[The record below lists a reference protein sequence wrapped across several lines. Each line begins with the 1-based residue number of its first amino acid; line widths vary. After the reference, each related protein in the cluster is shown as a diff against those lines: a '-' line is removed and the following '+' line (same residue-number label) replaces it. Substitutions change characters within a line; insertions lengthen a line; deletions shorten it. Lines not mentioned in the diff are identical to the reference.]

1 MLILGAFD
9 GMTDVSGLEQRIT
22 TALDRIST
30 GLSQLAQ
37 SEAPNSDPGEV
48 QMLQDALQGEKIAN
62 AQLEERVRAIKDKQ
76 ESLVKSLETEVTNL
90 RAELAAGSEN
100 NARLKGINGRL
111 RRNNRALRD
120 ANSQGVGDPELI
132 NDGMVVE
139 LDALRASRDSDR
151 AELDS
156 ILDELKP
163 LFEGAANA

>member
-1 MLILGAFD
+1 
-9 GMTDVSGLEQRIT
+9 MTDVSGLEQRIT

-37 SEAPNSDPGEV
+37 NETPGSDPGEV
-48 QMLQDALQGEKIAN
+48 QVLQDALEGEKTAN

-76 ESLVKSLETEVTNL
+76 ESLVKTLEAEVTNL
-90 RAELAAGSEN
+90 RAELASGN
-100 NARLKGINGRL
+100 DDINRLKVINGRL

-120 ANSQGVGDPELI
+120 ANAKGVADPELI

-139 LDALRASRDSDR
+139 LDALRASRDFDR

>member
-1 MLILGAFD
+1 
-9 GMTDVSGLEQRIT
+9 MTDVSGLEQRIT
-22 TALDRIST
+22 KALDRIST

-37 SEAPNSDPGEV
+37 SEIPRPDPGELQV
-48 QMLQDALQGEKIAN
+48 LQDALEGEKTAN
-62 AQLEERVRAIKDKQ
+62 AQLEERVRAIKNKQ
-76 ESLVKSLETEVTNL
+76 ETLVKTLETEVTSL
-90 RAELAAGSEN
+90 RAELASGDEN
-100 NARLKGINGRL
+100 FNRLKGINGRL

-120 ANSQGVGDPELI
+120 ANAKGVGDPELI